1 MSANST
7 LNLRRVGH
15 EIPQCQHIRLCGLRC
30 GSPALR
36 GQNHCYYHSVIR
48 QERPTAT
55 IPQLD
60 DGLNIQFS
68 LREIVQGVA
77 VGKWDT
83 KRASLLLYAMQI
95 AASNL
100 RAARADLN
108 LAHFDAITEMPKPK
122 PAYRSRT
129 TQKKES
135 VEPGSPARARGAQCA
150 ARDEAAR
157 DGVVNVTPRSAR
169 QAEPNVG
176 SKKPAAQAPAP
187 PSPKNEQTKQEPT
200 LEAALLTLQAAALKS
215 PTIPIASE
223 IATNGNAHKSSA

>member
-83 KRASLLLYAMQI
+83 KRAALLLYAMQI

-100 RAARADLN
+100 RAARAEIQ
-108 LAHFDAITEMPKPK
+108 LARFDAVTEVPMKNH
-122 PAYRSRT
+122 
-129 TQKKES
+129 
-135 VEPGSPARARGAQCA
+135 GA
-150 ARDEAAR
+150 
-157 DGVVNVTPRSAR
+157 PFSAR
-169 QAEPNVG
+169 HAERKVG
-176 SKKPAAQAPAP
+176 KKKTAAPPFAEKKPSQPSTSSTSENQGTEEPAERRVGKEEL
-187 PSPKNEQTKQEPT
+187 PS
-200 LEAALLTLQAAALKS
+200 LESALLTLQAAALK
-215 PTIPIASE
+215 PTSIPIASE
-223 IATNGNAHKSSA
+223 IATTNGAHKSSA

>member
-15 EIPQCQHIRLCGLRC
+15 EIAQCQHIRLSGLRC

-36 GQNHCYYHSVIR
+36 GQRHCYYHSVIR

-68 LREIVQGVA
+68 LREIVQGIA

-83 KRASLLLYAMQI
+83 KRAALLLYAMQI

-100 RAARADLN
+100 RAARAELT
-108 LAHFDAITEMPKPK
+108 LARFD
-122 PAYRSRT
+122 
-129 TQKKES
+129 S
-135 VEPGSPARARGAQCA
+135 VTDVPTKIHGA
-150 ARDEAAR
+150 
-157 DGVVNVTPRSAR
+157 PFSAR
-169 QAEPNVG
+169 HAERKVG
-176 SKKPAAQAPAP
+176 KKKTAAPSLAEKKPAQPATET
-187 PSPKNEQTKQEPT
+187 SKDNREETNSSERRVGKEELPT
-200 LEAALLTLQAAALKS
+200 LESALLTLQAAALKP

-223 IATNGNAHKSSA
+223 VAAHTNGGPQRSSA